1 MPKFA
6 QSLLLLITPIAPLTL
21 SISTSPSLA
30 ATLGTSEATVRI
42 NNFSQNPLDVVTL
55 TDTLTDTFATDGQV
69 NTDVNAEAAFLTDP
83 PVSANNL
90 SYSSVN
96 GNGSEY
102 IGSAETIAAVSG
114 YDFLVNKGETFSFN
128 FDASLNLTTSIDSP
142 QFETAN
148 ASGSITF
155 KVYDTTDR
163 DNWINL
169 DSFTL
174 NGNLTTSGNNDY
186 LNYHASQNINLNP
199 SATTVDTNFGG
210 ERESANATIQG
221 IFSRSFDSLTY
232 LTLVEVKNN
241 QASVSVPEPS
251 SCLGL
256 LFGIIGVGY
265 RIKSKVSSSKEVE
278 KLAR

>member
-6 QSLLLLITPIAPLTL
+6 QALLLLITPIAPLAYSL
-21 SISTSPSLA
+21 STSPSLA

-55 TDTLTDTFATDGQV
+55 TDTFTDKLVTNGQV
-69 NTDVNAEAAFLTDP
+69 NDDAITEAAFLTDS

-102 IGSAETIAAVSG
+102 FGSVETIAAVSG
-114 YDFLVNKGETFSFN
+114 YDFVVNKGETFSFN
-128 FDASLNLTTSIDSP
+128 FAAGLNLATSIDNS

-148 ASGSITF
+148 ASGNITLR
-155 KVYDTTDR
+155 VYDTTNR

-174 NGNLTTSGNNDY
+174 SGNLTTSGNKDY
-186 LNYHASQNINLNP
+186 LDYQTSQNISLNP
-199 SATTVDTNFGG
+199 SVTTIDTNFGG
-210 ERESANATIQG
+210 DRESANAAIQG
-221 IFSRSFDSLTY
+221 IFSRTFDSVTN

-251 SCLGL
+251 SFLGL
-256 LFGIIGVGY
+256 LLCVIGMGY
-265 RIKSKVSSSKEVE
+265 RIKSKGSSSK
-278 KLAR
+278 

>member
-1 MPKFA
+1 VPKFA
-6 QSLLLLITPIAPLTL
+6 QGLLLLITPIAPLTL

-42 NNFSQNPLDVVTL
+42 NNFSQNPLDVL
-55 TDTLTDTFATDGQV
+55 TLTDTFTDKLVTNGQV
-69 NTDVNAEAAFLTDP
+69 NDDVNAEAAFLTDS

-102 IGSAETIAAVSG
+102 FGSAETIAAVSG

-128 FDASLNLTTSIDSP
+128 FDASLNLATSIDNP

-148 ASGSITF
+148 ASGSITL
-155 KVYDTTDR
+155 KVYDTTNR

-174 NGNLTTSGNNDY
+174 DGNLTTSGNNDY
-186 LNYHASQNINLNP
+186 LNYHTSQNISLNP

-210 ERESANATIQG
+210 DRESANATIQG

-251 SCLGL
+251 SFLGL

-265 RIKSKVSSSKEVE
+265 RIKSKVSSSK
-278 KLAR
+278 

>member
-6 QSLLLLITPIAPLTL
+6 QGLLLLITPIAPLTL
-21 SISTSPSLA
+21 SISSSPSLA
-30 ATLGTSEATVRI
+30 ATLGTSEARVRI
-42 NNFSQNPLDVVTL
+42 NNFSHNPLDVL
-55 TDTLTDTFATDGQV
+55 TVTDTFTDKLVTNGQV
-69 NTDVNAEAAFLTDP
+69 NDDANTEAAFLTDS

-102 IGSAETIAAVSG
+102 FGSVETIAAVSG
-114 YDFLVNKGETFSFN
+114 YDFLVNKGDFSFN
-128 FDASLNLTTSIDSP
+128 FAAGLNLTTSIDNP
-142 QFETAN
+142 EFETAN

-155 KVYDTTDR
+155 KVYDTTNR
-163 DNWINL
+163 DHWINL

-174 NGNLTTSGNNDY
+174 DGNLTTSGNNDY
-186 LNYHASQNINLNP
+186 LNYHTSQNISLNP
-199 SATTVDTNFGG
+199 NATTVDTNFGG
-210 ERESANATIQG
+210 DRESANATIQG

-241 QASVSVPEPS
+241 QASVSVTEPS
-251 SCLGL
+251 SFLTL

-265 RIKSKVSSSKEVE
+265 RIKSKVSSSK
-278 KLAR
+278 